1 MALDL
6 ENSSVII
13 PALIPWS
20 TSVVGILAFIEAPVT
35 GTLFAVYAVFVP
47 AWTMFLSFLE
57 RRDNSFVE
65 SKRGRMM
72 GLNEDDDARRQVE
85 VELA

>member
-1 MALDL
+1 
-6 ENSSVII
+6 
-13 PALIPWS
+13 
-20 TSVVGILAFIEAPVT
+20 
-35 GTLFAVYAVFVP
+35 
-47 AWTMFLSFLE
+47 MFLSFLE